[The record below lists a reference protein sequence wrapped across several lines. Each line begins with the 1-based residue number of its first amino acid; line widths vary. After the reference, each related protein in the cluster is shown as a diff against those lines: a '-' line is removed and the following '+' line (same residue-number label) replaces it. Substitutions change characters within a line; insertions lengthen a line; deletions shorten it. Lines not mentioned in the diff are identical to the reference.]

1 MLLSPPP
8 SSYSFSHWN
17 PGMISNI
24 PPPPFTPQFF
34 LEFSLYPNFPVL
46 KSNLKCVVSYILLYS
61 FPIFFY
67 FLYYIFYS
75 FLYFLW
81 YSSLS
86 IIAIY
91 PITKMSSRQRSMSY
105 YFFNI
110 SIVFNKVWMHSRC
123 IKTHHSLAP

>member
-1 MLLSPPP
+1 MHLPFPYVLLP
-8 SSYSFSHWN
+8 SQVLLFLSMKVQNAKQSSSNSIYSTVF
-17 PGMISNI
+17 PK
-24 PPPPFTPQFF
+24 
-34 LEFSLYPNFPVL
+34 EFSPYPNFSLL

-110 SIVFNKVWMHSRC
+110 SIVFK
-123 IKTHHSLAP
+123 